1 MKGFDVTLGNW
12 PFGNG
17 NNKIWDKFDRLV
29 LDKNKIN
36 TKYVLRI
43 APSGWRN
50 VDGNQKDI
58 QRKIFKEMDL
68 LYLAMYNESGGLDI
82 FGKET
87 RFDWALWKNSKTKNL
102 KTEIEFQDGSVNHID
117 VSKLE
122 FLPNGDFEKINSL
135 LASGNEERAEGL
147 YDRSMYG
154 TDKPHMSRENES
166 EYPCS
171 YTINNEGILTN
182 GNGENRPWYSSIKKG
197 HFGIPKLIWSNGRIT
212 SIGSYADITG
222 KYGLTQYSYA
232 IVDTPEN
239 LPLIKKAFDSEE
251 FRSLMMSCAVTQNQI
266 NYKVISLFKKEFWRE
281 FI

>member
-1 MKGFDVTLGNW
+1 
-12 PFGNG
+12 
-17 NNKIWDKFDRLV
+17 
-29 LDKNKIN
+29 
-36 TKYVLRI
+36 
-43 APSGWRN
+43 
-50 VDGNQKDI
+50 
-58 QRKIFKEMDL
+58 MDL
-68 LYLAMYNESGGLDI
+68 LYLEMYDESGGLDT

-102 KTEIEFQDGSVNHID
+102 KTEIKFQDGSVAHIYTTN
-117 VSKLE
+117 LE
-122 FLPNGDFEKINSL
+122 FLPNYDYEKYNSQ
-135 LASGNEERAEGL
+135 LASGNEERVEVS

-154 TDKPHMSRENES
+154 TDKPHMSRENVS

-212 SIGSYADITG
+212 SIGSYVDDTG

-266 NYKVISLFKKEFWRE
+266 NYKVISLFKKDFWRE